1 LEASSIKMLNL
12 QLVLATFMPLQGI
25 KHQDVEFTAFHL
37 TTSALASHQASSSRM
52 LNNSF
57 FLATFLLP

>member
-1 LEASSIKMLNL
+1 MLNL
-12 QLVLATFMPLQGI
+12 QPVLATFMPLQGI

-37 TTSALASHQASSSRM
+37 TTSALASHQASSSKL

-57 FLATFLLP
+57 LLATFLLP